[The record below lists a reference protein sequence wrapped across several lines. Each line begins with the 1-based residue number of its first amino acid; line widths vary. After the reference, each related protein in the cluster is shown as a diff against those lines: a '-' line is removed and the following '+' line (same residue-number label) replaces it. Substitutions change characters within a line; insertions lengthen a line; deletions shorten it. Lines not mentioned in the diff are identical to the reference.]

1 MGFPHQR
8 QLDQNV
14 PARDSPKMVCAT
26 WPSPVGSA
34 VFARQ
39 AKAMGNPA
47 SINPRIV
54 EGLYCEALVLSDEVR
69 AAFTLS
75 GRIDAAGEEDAGQ
88 VALSC
93 EALRTTTRM
102 MHSVAWLLNHR
113 AFFAGELSE
122 FQLRRY
128 GKLTD
133 FPEGEP
139 ARMALL
145 DAPTRTLVQATE
157 RFHARLKRLD
167 AGWRERD
174 ADAPSAIAALRARLG
189 QTLRL

>member
-1 MGFPHQR
+1 
-8 QLDQNV
+8 
-14 PARDSPKMVCAT
+14 MVCAT
-26 WPSPVGSA
+26 LSSPVGSTA
-34 VFARQ
+34 FGRQ
-39 AKAMGNPA
+39 AGRMGTPS

-75 GRIDAAGEEDAGQ
+75 GRIDAAGEENEAQ

-113 AFFAGELSE
+113 AYFAGELSE
-122 FQLRRY
+122 FQLHRY

-133 FPEGEP
+133 FPESDMH
-139 ARMALL
+139 RMVLL
-145 DAPTRTLVQATE
+145 DAPTRALVQATE

-189 QTLRL
+189 QNLRV